1 MHDTM
6 TYGCPHGACLSS
18 DNHVSSFPH
27 LQVTKKMA
35 KEKGKGQGELDDMKK
50 ELEWD
55 EHKVPQDELI
65 KRYQVSWSALN

>member
-1 MHDTM
+1 
-6 TYGCPHGACLSS
+6 
-18 DNHVSSFPH
+18 
-27 LQVTKKMA
+27 MA

-65 KRYQVSWSALN
+65 KRYQVS